1 MTLALR
7 NIVLTLATIVGFL
20 LCLLFFGCLAYFIK
34 KGILDVGMLKAMYW
48 SIAGIGVVS
57 LFSVAGGFGFR
68 RLFRRSASLE
78 IFFFL
83 VFITGLAF
91 DAMKILHPLFMVL
104 NLPSY
109 YGGLVTRVIYFGY
122 FFELLCIFA
131 SSLYSGDVHYQK
143 MGTVLGLVL
152 FFSFT
157 IAHSLPIDT
166 TALDPNLLFRVGG
179 AEYVLF
185 VRLGLEALTIFGFGR
200 SAFLSSSSDQWYIFF
215 AIVLVLLGRDLL
227 FFLSSPGFILL
238 GALLLISGAL
248 LFSRKSYLKHL
259 WI

>member
-7 NIVLTLATIVGFL
+7 NVVLALATVVGL
-20 LCLLFFGCLAYFIK
+20 LFCLLFFGCLAYFVK
-34 KGILDVGMLKAMYW
+34 RGILDVGMLKAMYW

-83 VFITGLAF
+83 VFVTSLAF
-91 DAMKILHPLFMVL
+91 DALKILHPLFMVL
-104 NLPSY
+104 NLPNY
-109 YGGLVTRVIYFGY
+109 YGGIVTRVIYFGY
-122 FFELLCIFA
+122 FFALLCIFA

-143 MGTVLGLVL
+143 MGTVLGLVI

-157 IAHSLPIDT
+157 IAHSLPIDVT
-166 TALDPNLLFRVGG
+166 VLRPNLLFRVGG
-179 AEYVLF
+179 VEYVML
-185 VRLGLEALTIFGFGR
+185 VRLGLEALTVFGFGR
-200 SAFLSSSSDQWYIFF
+200 SAFLSASSDQWYIFT
-215 AIVLVLLGRDLL
+215 AILFVLLGRDML
-227 FFLSSPGFILL
+227 FFFSSPGFILL
-238 GALLLISGAL
+238 GVLLLISGAL
-248 LFSRKSYLKHL
+248 LFSRKSYMKHL